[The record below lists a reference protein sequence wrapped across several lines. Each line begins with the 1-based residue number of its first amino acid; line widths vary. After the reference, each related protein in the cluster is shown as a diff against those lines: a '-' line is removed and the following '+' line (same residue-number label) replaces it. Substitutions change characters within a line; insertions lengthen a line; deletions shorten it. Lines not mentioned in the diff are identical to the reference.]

1 MGLTVAETI
10 SAETRKHLSEND
22 GLLFGQCVTAVGW
35 VGGTIPEMTEEEG
48 IVELSMADVA
58 NAGIVTGAGLMNRR
72 PIYVIRYQGFMW
84 YNAAPLINYA
94 AKSKE
99 MWGTPCPILVRS
111 IAMEGAIGPVASSSH
126 HSMVM
131 RMPGMPIFAPM
142 TPNEWIEGWNWFM
155 NHDDPLYMSEH
166 RKSYHLKDEI
176 EDEINEN
183 AVITVFAISYA
194 RLHAIEAVKKLREEG
209 IIANL
214 IHLKWI
220 KPFTITEKMKKALHT
235 TKLGLVIDSDFE
247 LCGASQS
254 IAHTLMMNINSKVD
268 ALGIPDKTSGFAPHL
283 DVGTPDSDE
292 IYNYIKHSILNGA
305 EYDTRN

>member
-10 SAETRKHLSEND
+10 RSCTREHLLENK

-35 VGGTIPEMTEEEG
+35 VGGTIPEMTEEDG

-84 YNAAPLINYA
+84 YNAAPLLNYA

-99 MWGTPCPILVRS
+99 MWGVPCPILVRS

-126 HSMVM
+126 HGMVM

-142 TPNEWIEGWNWFM
+142 TPKEWLEGWKWFM
-155 NHDDPLYMSEH
+155 EHDDPLYMSEH
-166 RKSYHLKDEI
+166 RKSYQLQDEYHDEI
-176 EDEINEN
+176 YDD
-183 AVITVFAISYA
+183 AVITIFAISYA
-194 RLHAIEAVKKLREEG
+194 RLSAIDAVKKLKEDG
-209 IIANL
+209 IVANL
-214 IHLKWI
+214 IHIKWI
-220 KPFTITEKMKKALHT
+220 KPFEVTKKIIETLNK
-235 TKLGLVIDSDFE
+235 TKYGIVIDSDYQ

-254 IAHTLMMNINSKVD
+254 IAHTLMMNTNAKVH
-268 ALGIPDKTSGFAPHL
+268 ALGIEDKTSGFAPHL
-283 DVGTPDSDE
+283 DVGTPKAEE
-292 IYNYIKHSILNGA
+292 IYSYVKNRIINGA
-305 EYDTRN
+305 KYDIRN